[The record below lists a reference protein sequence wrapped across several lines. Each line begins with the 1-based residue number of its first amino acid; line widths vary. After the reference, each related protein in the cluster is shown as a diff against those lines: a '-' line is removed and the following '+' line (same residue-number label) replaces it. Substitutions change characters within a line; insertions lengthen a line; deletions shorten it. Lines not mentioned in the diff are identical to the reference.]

1 MSGKVF
7 SNGCFPTSINIFIKI
22 VSRDK
27 EGIHSISKIAKRKE
41 HLEFNLKY
49 LISDELK
56 TKSKQLE
63 I

>member
-7 SNGCFPTSINIFIKI
+7 LNGCFPTSINIFIKV

-27 EGIHSISKIAKRKE
+27 ESIHSNSKQAKRKE

-56 TKSKQLE
+56 TKKQTT
-63 I
+63 